1 MLLAL
6 SSTAEVARCAR
17 LATRFQIRARGGLVR
32 AEGTVH
38 HPGDEFYT
46 EERCYITELLNC
58 ADDQRL
64 SIAQARVEAGVT
76 TAWHRL
82 NGVHER
88 YVVTRGQG
96 LVEVGDMPP
105 SVVGPGDV
113 VSIPPAVRQRIT
125 CLGDQ
130 DLVFLCVCTPRYAPG
145 CYEDLDGQ
153 RQRA

>member
-1 MLLAL
+1 M
-6 SSTAEVARCAR
+6 
-17 LATRFQIRARGGLVR
+17 R

-46 EERCYITELLNC
+46 EERYYIAELLNC

-82 NGVHER
+82 NGVRER
-88 YVVTRGQG
+88 YVITRGQG
-96 LVEVGDMPP
+96 LVEVGDLPAA
-105 SVVGPGDV
+105 VVGPGDV

-125 CLGDQ
+125 CLGDE

-145 CYEDLDGQ
+145 SYEDLEGN
-153 RQRA
+153 AAGGEKLFPSP